1 MNTTSWK
8 DIVELIGIAAIVASL
23 IFVGLEM
30 RQARDIAMSDGALA
44 NAANEIE
51 RYISLSENSDIWL
64 RGNSDEDLNENEQ
77 LIFLNLVETAQATE
91 FMEIARLRRVGAD
104 DIADTLTADFAAF
117 LYENPGARRV
127 WTKAHRDKIRYRS
140 LLVPGIEI
148 IDSQFGDTVKTHLTK
163 LDQLKH

>member
-1 MNTTSWK
+1 
-8 DIVELIGIAAIVASL
+8 
-23 IFVGLEM
+23 M

-51 RYISLSENSDIWL
+51 RYIAVSENSDIWL
-64 RGNSDEDLNENEQ
+64 RGNSGEELNENDK
-77 LIFLNLVETAQATE
+77 ISFRSLVQIAEATE
-91 FMEIARLRRVGAD
+91 FMEVARLRRVGAD
-104 DIADTLTADFAAF
+104 DIADTLTADFAVF

-127 WTKAHRDKIRYRS
+127 WIEMKQDTLRYRS

-148 IDSQFGDTVKTHLTK
+148 IDSQFADTVNTHLTK